1 MNTEQQA
8 SGILVDTPLTT
19 TIKPD
24 SDIDSLKKRIVAL
37 EVENKRL
44 ETWLEL
50 ISKGYSIAINQLSV
64 NTRMP

>member
-1 MNTEQQA
+1 MNTELKESDMMSTDTRNTVKQE
-8 SGILVDTPLTT
+8 VDIEHL
-19 TIKPD
+19 
-24 SDIDSLKKRIVAL
+24 L
-37 EVENKRL
+37 EKITVLEAENKRL